1 MKKPVKDTKF
11 LFPLWKKYPVINLDR
26 LKYVGLTHKDAAYA
40 MSSLTEF
47 LGGPEV
53 VIPMVKEMMSKTFHA
68 KEGGYDFKFKIF
80 EYKLHE
86 GISTGYRIIYFDSV
100 DAEVDRQ
107 GKVTVY
113 GLEGQPTMTF
123 DELYE
128 KYEDD
133 SDLIWDIGYEI
144 TNVIKRTLMQEISE
158 KTGVKEPSRSQIDF
172 TFVDSSEFSDPIQ
185 ENIQKIK
192 RLL

>member
-26 LKYVGLTHKDAAYA
+26 LKYVGMTHKDVDYA

-47 LGGPEV
+47 LGGPDV

-80 EYKLHE
+80 EYKLQAD
-86 GISTGYRIIYFDSV
+86 ISTGYRILYFDSV

-107 GKVTVY
+107 GKVTLY
-113 GLEGQPTMTF
+113 SLEGQPTMTF

-133 SDLIWDIGYEI
+133 VDLIWDIGYEI
-144 TNVIKRTLMQEISE
+144 TGVIERTLMQEISE
-158 KTGVKEPSRSQIDF
+158 KTGVQEPIRSEIDF
-172 TFVDSSEFSDPIQ
+172 TFVDSTEFSTPIQ
-185 ENIQKIK
+185 ENIKKIK

>member
-1 MKKPVKDTKF
+1 MKEPVKDTKF

-26 LKYVGLTHKDAAYA
+26 LKYVGLTHKDVDYA

-53 VIPMVKEMMSKTFHA
+53 VIPMVEEMMSKTFHA
-68 KEGGYDFKFKIF
+68 KKGGYDFKFKIVD
-80 EYKLHE
+80 YKLQA
-86 GISTGYRIIYFDSV
+86 GISQGYRILYFDSV
-100 DAEVDRQ
+100 DAQVDRQ
-107 GKVTVY
+107 GKVTLY

-128 KYEDD
+128 KYEDNTD
-133 SDLIWDIGYEI
+133 TIWDVGYEI
-144 TNVIKRTLMQEISE
+144 TNAIEETLMEEISE
-158 KTGVKEPSRSQIDF
+158 KTGVNQVPRSKIDF
-172 TFVDSSEFSDPIQ
+172 QFVDSAKFSNPIQ
-185 ENIQKIK
+185 ENIKKIK